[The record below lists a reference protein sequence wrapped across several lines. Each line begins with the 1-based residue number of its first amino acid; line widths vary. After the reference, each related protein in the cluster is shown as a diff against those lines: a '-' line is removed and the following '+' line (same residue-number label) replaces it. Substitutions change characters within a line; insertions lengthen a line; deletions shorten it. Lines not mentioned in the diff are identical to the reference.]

1 MIDRVVVDYVKTFGQ
16 PGIFLGVEPKMTR
29 EDKTD
34 PKCKQV
40 QASEKNGGGLKWTA
54 TVAVK
59 VKAFEKEKHENL
71 SITLTSPTQ
80 PCANVP
86 VGQTVVIEG
95 LEMGIMKQDRGG
107 FSLFFNASGVRPV
120 SVQAQ
125 AATARQ

>member
-16 PGIFLGVEPKMTR
+16 PGIFLGCEPKWTR
-29 EDKTD
+29 EDKAD
-34 PKCKQV
+34 PKSKQV
-40 QASEKNGGGLKWTA
+40 QASDKNGGGLKWTA

-59 VKAFEKEKHENL
+59 TKAFEKEKIENL

-86 VGQTVVIEG
+86 VGQMVVIES
-95 LEMGIMKQDRGG
+95 LEAGFMKQERGYSIF
-107 FSLFFNASGVRPV
+107 FSAAGIRPV
-120 SVQAQ
+120 SAQAQ

>member
-16 PGIFLGVEPKMTR
+16 PGIFLGIEAKMTR
-29 EDKTD
+29 EDRTD
-34 PKCKQV
+34 PKSKQV

-54 TVAVK
+54 TVALK
-59 VKAFEKEKHENL
+59 VKTFEKEKIENL

-80 PCANVP
+80 PCANVS

-107 FSLFFNASGVRPV
+107 FSVFFSAAGVRPV
-120 SVQAQ
+120 SVQPQ
-125 AATARQ
+125 AATTRQ